1 MKLKYIRE
9 RKLTYNGRQYLKGD
23 MLELEDFSGF
33 PQKWFEI
40 IKEPE
45 KKVIEKIEQIE
56 TIEKK
61 DIVDKKK
68 KLYNNIVKNK
78 ED

>member
-1 MKLKYIRE
+1 MKVRYIRE
-9 RKLTYNGRQYLKGD
+9 KKLNYAGKQYLKGAV
-23 MLELEDFSGF
+23 LELEDFSAF

-56 TIEKK
+56 RIEKK

-78 ED
+78 GD